1 MSNKVFKI
9 LFGIL
14 VILAISLL
22 TYYHETDKTSFNN
35 DLFFWALLFGAVAAL
50 IDGSLGMAYGV
61 TGTAFLLGYGI
72 SPVEAV
78 AYIHIAEI
86 FVSGSSGLNHWKI
99 GNIDTK
105 LFKKLLV
112 PGIIGAILGA
122 LIIAKV
128 KIPYLSIV
136 ISIYL
141 LFMGIFLIAKAY
153 SKIKLQLKQKI
164 SVVIPLAVTGGFVD
178 GAGGG
183 GWGPVVTTSL
193 LGGKMEPKKV
203 IGTVNASEFFI
214 NLASAVSL
222 LFLVKVTDWEALAGL
237 IIGGFLVAPYAARV
251 TSKMSEKMILTIV
264 GCLITILSIRKIYI
278 FFLN

>member
-14 VILAISLL
+14 VILATSLL
-22 TYYHETDKTSFNN
+22 TYYYETDKTSFNS

-72 SPVEAV
+72 SPVKAV
-78 AYIHIAEI
+78 AYVHIAEI
-86 FVSGSSGLNHWKI
+86 FVSGSTGLNHWKI

-105 LFKKLLV
+105 LFKKLLI

-128 KIPYLSIV
+128 KIPYLSMV

-153 SKIKLQLKQKI
+153 SKIKLKFKQKN

-251 TSKMSEKMILTIV
+251 TSKMSVKMILTFV
-264 GCLITILSIRKIYI
+264 GLLITIISLKKIFN
-278 FFLN
+278 FFI

>member
-1 MSNKVFKI
+1 MNNKVFKI

-14 VILAISLL
+14 VISAISLL

-72 SPVEAV
+72 SPVKAV

-105 LFKKLLV
+105 LFKKLLI

-153 SKIKLQLKQKI
+153 SKIKLQFKQKN
-164 SVVIPLAVTGGFVD
+164 SVVIPLAVTGGKF
-178 GAGGG
+178 
-183 GWGPVVTTSL
+183 SF
-193 LGGKMEPKKV
+193 
-203 IGTVNASEFFI
+203 SSFFI
-214 NLASAVSL
+214 ISS
-222 LFLVKVTDWEALAGL
+222 
-237 IIGGFLVAPYAARV
+237 
-251 TSKMSEKMILTIV
+251 
-264 GCLITILSIRKIYI
+264 
-278 FFLN
+278 

>member
-1 MSNKVFKI
+1 MNNKVFKI

-14 VILAISLL
+14 VISAISLL

-72 SPVEAV
+72 SPVKAV

-105 LFKKLLV
+105 LFKKLLI

-153 SKIKLQLKQKI
+153 SKIKLQFKQKN

-193 LGGKMEPKKV
+193 LGGKMEPKKI

-251 TSKMSEKMILTIV
+251 TSKMSVKMILTFV
-264 GCLITILSIRKIYI
+264 GVLITVISLRKIFN
-278 FFLN
+278 FFI